1 MAELLNL
8 DLVSSLELAEQS
20 SGAPVWPTRQN
31 KNLKKNV
38 CVQRGGELPTSLYT
52 QHKETCNRDCELFT
66 GFHPPFSDSNVIP
79 NVQLGTWPH
88 SIMTT
93 FFSLVC
99 SRVQHSLAKEV

>member
-38 CVQRGGELPTSLYT
+38 CVQGGGELPTSLYPA
-52 QHKETCNRDCELFT
+52 QGN
-66 GFHPPFSDSNVIP
+66 
-79 NVQLGTWPH
+79 
-88 SIMTT
+88 M
-93 FFSLVC
+93 
-99 SRVQHSLAKEV
+99 

>member
-38 CVQRGGELPTSLYT
+38 FRGEESCPHLCIPSTRKHVIETVSCLP
-52 QHKETCNRDCELFT
+52 
-66 GFHPPFSDSNVIP
+66 V
-79 NVQLGTWPH
+79 
-88 SIMTT
+88 SI
-93 FFSLVC
+93 LL
-99 SRVQHSLAKEV
+99 SRTAM